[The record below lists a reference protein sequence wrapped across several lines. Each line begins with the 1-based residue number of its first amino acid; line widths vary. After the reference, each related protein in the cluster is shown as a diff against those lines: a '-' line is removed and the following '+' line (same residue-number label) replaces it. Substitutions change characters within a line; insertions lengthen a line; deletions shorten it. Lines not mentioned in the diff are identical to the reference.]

1 MVNKR
6 HPEDYEP
13 EDYVAVRIWTRAE
26 IEAVYTADY
35 LDRLRQACRRVALAH
50 RFGWGLVDPA
60 SIEPPPRRPKR
71 RKEST

>member
-1 MVNKR
+1 MANKR

-35 LDRLRQACRRVALAH
+35 LDRLRQACRHVALAH
-50 RFGWGLVDPA
+50 RFGWGLIDPTTA
-60 SIEPPPRRPKR
+60 PRKVKR
-71 RKEST
+71 AARKE

>member
-1 MVNKR
+1 MANKR
-6 HPEDYEP
+6 HPEAYEP

-35 LDRLRQACRRVALAH
+35 LDRLQQACRHVALAH

-60 SIEPPPRRPKR
+60 SIEPSLRRAK
-71 RKEST
+71 RKE